1 MLDRETIKKD
11 REIKSLKSLN
21 SKLIIENEQFKQT
34 MLELEEKVNNIENTS
49 SKELREEMLNT
60 IHEYKK
66 LCQEVKDLR
75 VKYEDNLKD
84 IKLVKKQF
92 IKAVEKNIK

>member
-1 MLDRETIKKD
+1 MLDRESIKKD
-11 REIKSLKSLN
+11 KEIKSLKSLN

-34 MLELEEKVNNIENTS
+34 ILDLEEKVNNIENTS
-49 SKELREEMLNT
+49 SKELREEMLST